1 MLTPHHRPFFELT
14 FNWGVVCWVDCT
26 LLRVLLYFF
35 MILAVGATCYLHC
48 GYDSSLIYIISSLSI
63 RHRPWAS
70 SSSVSFIASAMPAAA
85 GIALARCPSFAT
97 TPSAPARV
105 AAPSTPSAPA
115 GVAALLHAVL
125 LSAMSLW
132 TPAHCCGVR
141 LSGGAGKGRTNDT
154 EYISGAPCIMYSVL

>member
-63 RHRPWAS
+63 RLRPWAS
-70 SSSVSFIASAMPAAA
+70 SSSESFIASAMPAAA

-115 GVAALLHAVL
+115 GVAALLHAVSYVPGL
-125 LSAMSLW
+125 PPTVAARDSL
-132 TPAHCCGVR
+132 
-141 LSGGAGKGRTNDT
+141 GGGGKGRANDT

>member
-63 RHRPWAS
+63 RLRPWAS
-70 SSSVSFIASAMPAAA
+70 SSSESFIASAMPAAA

-105 AAPSTPSAPA
+105 AA
-115 GVAALLHAVL
+115 LLHAVSYVPGL
-125 LSAMSLW
+125 PPTVAARDSL
-132 TPAHCCGVR
+132 
-141 LSGGAGKGRTNDT
+141 GGGGKGRANDI

>member
-1 MLTPHHRPFFELT
+1 MLTPHHRPLFELT

-48 GYDSSLIYIISSLSI
+48 GYDSSLYIISSLSI
-63 RHRPWAS
+63 RLRPWAS

-115 GVAALLHAVL
+115 GVAALLHAVSYVPGL
-125 LSAMSLW
+125 PPTVAARDSL
-132 TPAHCCGVR
+132 
-141 LSGGAGKGRTNDT
+141 GGAGRGGQMIQNISLGLRVS
-154 EYISGAPCIMYSVL
+154 YILYYK